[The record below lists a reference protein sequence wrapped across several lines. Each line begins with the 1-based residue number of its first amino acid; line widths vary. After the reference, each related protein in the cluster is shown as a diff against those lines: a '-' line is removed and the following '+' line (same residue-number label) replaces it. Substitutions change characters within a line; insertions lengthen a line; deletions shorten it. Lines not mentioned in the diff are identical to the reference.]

1 MGKKA
6 SQSFTI
12 MELLVVI
19 VTITILA
26 LIAYPTYTSV
36 QERAKTT
43 ADLNNLRQLGLATQ
57 MYLNDNDGAIFS
69 TSAGAGSWMSQLE
82 PKYIP
87 AWKAFQSPFD
97 PRASSEAGNATTPV
111 SYGLN
116 GTTSTGGSS
125 IAGYLMTKVYNPSGL
140 IIFAPAQ
147 DSTAVVNFLGTAA
160 TAAPGVTVL
169 RQTSNPGGTYSG
181 TAPHGTHSNRTRINA
196 AFGDWH
202 IETLSWTAFIDPT
215 ATQRWDPTATPTPAS
230 TPTPTP

>member
-6 SQSFTI
+6 VQSFTL

-19 VTITILA
+19 TVIGILA

-36 QERAKTT
+36 QERAKAT
-43 ADLNNLRQLGLATQ
+43 ADINDLRQIGLATQ

-69 TSAGAGSWMSQLE
+69 TSAGTWMSQLE

-97 PRASSEAGNATTPV
+97 ARSPSENGPSGTPPSPV

-116 GTTSTGGSS
+116 GTTGMM
-125 IAGYLMTKVYNPSGL
+125 GYLMTKVYNPSAL

-147 DSTAVVNFLGTAA
+147 DSTNVVNFLGTAA

-169 RQTSNPGGTYSG
+169 RQTSNPGGNYGG
-181 TAPHGTHSNRTRINA
+181 TAAHGTHSSRTRINA

-202 IETLSWTAFIDPT
+202 IETLSWTTFTDTT
-215 ATQRWDPTATPTPAS
+215 ATQRWNPAA